1 MTKADIVSRM
11 AAAAGWPKAG
21 TERALRAALGGIR
34 ASLKRGD
41 AVTLVGFGTFSVA
54 RRKPRTL
61 KNPRTGQA
69 VTVAG
74 RIPRFKPS
82 KELKQAGRFERS
94 LESVP
99 VHRGRTLAALAVLV
113 AAFAP
118 LAATAQPGRSV
129 ADGRPLSLSA
139 EAVLLL
145 DPEGRTLF
153 AKNPDEERAPASLVK
168 LMTLYLAFED
178 IEARRADLD
187 ELVPVSRYAALT

>member
-1 MTKADIVSRM
+1 MTKAEIVTRM

-21 TERALRAALGGIR
+21 TERALRAALAGIR

-82 KELKQAGRFERS
+82 KELRQAVRWPAFS
-94 LESVP
+94 LP
-99 VHRGRTLAALAVLV
+99 AGPAAG
-113 AAFAP
+113 
-118 LAATAQPGRSV
+118 QN
-129 ADGRPLSLSA
+129 RP
-139 EAVLLL
+139 
-145 DPEGRTLF
+145 
-153 AKNPDEERAPASLVK
+153 
-168 LMTLYLAFED
+168 
-178 IEARRADLD
+178 
-187 ELVPVSRYAALT
+187 